1 MNRCQGLELIKKTIH
16 HVKISHVFISY
27 LLQVVP
33 VDYKCGNLQYILK
46 WHVKGRRGVVKNF
59 IIYNKHFIGN
69 QILKFYLKTIVFY
82 MFLKRF
88 ISLTIQNIKFI
99 IMTTYEINR
108 INGKTLE
115 SIQKCQLWTKCM
127 VLLQISKFKQTAINI
142 ND

>member
-1 MNRCQGLELIKKTIH
+1 
-16 HVKISHVFISY
+16 
-27 LLQVVP
+27 
-33 VDYKCGNLQYILK
+33 
-46 WHVKGRRGVVKNF
+46 
-59 IIYNKHFIGN
+59 
-69 QILKFYLKTIVFY
+69 